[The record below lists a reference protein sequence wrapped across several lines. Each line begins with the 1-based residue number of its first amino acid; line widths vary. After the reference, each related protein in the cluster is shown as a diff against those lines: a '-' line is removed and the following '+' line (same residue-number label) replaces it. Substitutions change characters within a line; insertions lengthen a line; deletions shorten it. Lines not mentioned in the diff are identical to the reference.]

1 MLGGTGKNFA
11 AGMSGGIAY
20 VLDEDRELYMRL
32 NKELVEFSEVT
43 GKSDAE
49 KIKTLIE
56 EHVAA
61 TNSPKGREILKNFG
75 EYLPK
80 FKKIIPHDYKTI
92 IESIAHYEG
101 KGLSPDEAK
110 IEAFYQFTGQR

>member
-1 MLGGTGKNFA
+1 
-11 AGMSGGIAY
+11 
-20 VLDEDRELYMRL
+20 MRV

-43 GKSDAE
+43 SHSDAD
-49 KIKTLIE
+49 KIKALIE
-56 EHVAA
+56 EHVQA
-61 TNSPKGREILKNFG
+61 THSPKGQQILDDFS

-92 IESIAHYEG
+92 IESIAHFEG
-101 KGLSPDEAK
+101 KGMDPEEAR